1 MGRAKEQHKLIKL
14 CVANYW
20 PWLVIIVFELTIF
33 FDAERS
39 VAIKKG
45 VQHGK

>member
-1 MGRAKEQHKLIKL
+1 MGRAKEQDKLIKL

-20 PWLVIIVFELTIF
+20 LWLVIVFEPTIF
-33 FDAERS
+33 LMAEKS

-45 VQHGK
+45 V